1 MLVELFPD
9 ARNVGILY
17 CSAEPNSVYQA
28 TEFGKYLDE
37 DGISHKEYT
46 VADSNDI
53 ASVVQSAVSEV
64 DVIYIPT
71 DNTMA
76 GNTEAVD
83 NITRPAGIPVIAG
96 EEGICSG
103 CGVATLSISYYD
115 IGYKAGEM
123 AYDILVN
130 GKDISTMDIEYARMS
145 QKNTMRISVPIS
157 ALPFRMI
164 TWQSVPNNIFPYKG
178 FFLMNYF
185 MSLDPLVLF
194 SVPCPAL
201 SPRAWSGG

>member
-53 ASVVQSAVSEV
+53 ASVVQSAVGEV

-76 GNTEAVD
+76 GMVCEHPALLSTHQNAALIAYEQCGTIPNIATLGQQSEEGVSLGTSESSAVLTYVECGT
-83 NITRPAGIPVIAG
+83 NLCG
-96 EEGICSG
+96 EEG
-103 CGVATLSISYYD
+103 L
-115 IGYKAGEM
+115 
-123 AYDILVN
+123 
-130 GKDISTMDIEYARMS
+130 
-145 QKNTMRISVPIS
+145 
-157 ALPFRMI
+157 
-164 TWQSVPNNIFPYKG
+164 
-178 FFLMNYF
+178 
-185 MSLDPLVLF
+185 
-194 SVPCPAL
+194 
-201 SPRAWSGG
+201 

>member
-1 MLVELFPD
+1 MCIRDRFPD

-76 GNTEAVD
+76 GNTEAID
-83 NITRPAGIPVIAG
+83 NLSLIHILIRHLGIDKRLRQNLHDR
-96 EEGICSG
+96 CQ
-103 CGVATLSISYYD
+103 L
-115 IGYKAGEM
+115 
-123 AYDILVN
+123 
-130 GKDISTMDIEYARMS
+130 
-145 QKNTMRISVPIS
+145 
-157 ALPFRMI
+157 
-164 TWQSVPNNIFPYKG
+164 
-178 FFLMNYF
+178 
-185 MSLDPLVLF
+185 
-194 SVPCPAL
+194 
-201 SPRAWSGG
+201 